1 MKKLFLALMAV
12 AAIALTGCDK
22 DLAGI
27 LKEKGMLEKVRTVSA
42 TNITSYSALLR
53 GLICVEIADY
63 DSIEYGM
70 LISEN
75 EFDVSSCNGKKLVG
89 DKPVSQAF
97 SITANSLSEETTY
110 YYRAYLVLNAEQY
123 EYGDVKSFETKKGAS
138 GNYQYVDLGLSV
150 KWATFNVG
158 ASKPEEY
165 GDYFAWGETS
175 PKIYYDWRT
184 YKWCDG
190 VREKLTKY
198 IFEDGGVSQFV
209 DNKTT
214 LEPEDDAA
222 TVNWGGNW
230 RMPTKTEIKELL
242 NTDNCTWEWKEN
254 YNSTDANGYL
264 VTSKKTGNSIF
275 LPAAGTAITSSPDYV
290 GSEGEYW
297 SSSLDT
303 HEYPHSTAYATGA
316 HNLSFFGMDYVGWA
330 ANVRIYGLSVRAVCK

>member
-12 AAIALTGCDK
+12 ASIALTGCEK

-75 EFDVSSCNGKKLVG
+75 ESDVSSCNGKKLVG
-89 DKPVSQAF
+89 GKPVSQVF
-97 SITANSLSEETTY
+97 SITANSLSKETTY

-123 EYGDVKSFETKKGAS
+123 EYGDVKNFKTEQRQDS
-138 GNYQYVDLGLSV
+138 GMESGHEWVDLGLSV
-150 KWATFNVG
+150 KWATCNVG
-158 ASKPEEY
+158 ATTPEGN
-165 GDYFAWGETS
+165 GDYFAWGETET
-175 PKIYYDWRT
+175 KEDYDLDS
-184 YKWCDG
+184 YKWFYNSSH
-190 VREKLTKY
+190 RPFKY
-198 IFEDGGVSQFV
+198 SEE

-230 RMPTKTEIKELL
+230 RMPTTTEIKELL

-275 LPAAGTAITSSPDYV
+275 LPAAGITITSSPDYV

-303 HEYPHSTAYATGA
+303 HEHPHSTLYASGA
-316 HNLSFFGMDYVGWA
+316 HNLVFFGTDDCVTCA
-330 ANVRIYGLSVRAVCK
+330 ANARIYGLSVRAVCK

>member
-12 AAIALTGCDK
+12 ASIALTGCDK
-22 DLAGI
+22 KFISL
-27 LKEKGMLEKVRTVSA
+27 LEEKISSEKVRTVTA
-42 TNITSYSALLR
+42 TNITSHSALLT
-53 GLICVEIADY
+53 GLIGVKIADY
-63 DSIEYGM
+63 NSIEYGM
-70 LISEN
+70 LISGN
-75 EFDVSSCNGKKLVG
+75 ESDVSSCNGKKLVG

-275 LPAAGTAITSSPDYV
+275 LPAAGYRYDSSLGAAGFNGY
-290 GSEGEYW
+290 YW
-297 SSSLDT
+297 SSSISD
-303 HEYPHSTAYATGA
+303 HGSPYA
-316 HNLSFFGMDYVGWA
+316 NNIFFIPSKVENEWYYDDRCDGH
-330 ANVRIYGLSVRAVCK
+330 SVRAVCK